1 MYCCVDFREYQSLY
15 RYYNIVCNTPMELF
29 YYTASYADVC
39 LHYDNDNSPTL
50 NDAFFNYVAT
60 GDILYDHVIKF
71 V

>member
-1 MYCCVDFREYQSLY
+1 
-15 RYYNIVCNTPMELF
+15 MELF